1 MYLNFEYNHKCK
13 KEEKKKYED
22 PKALGEKRVKEKHPQ
37 TKNLLPVTYSIC
49 LDSFDGIF
57 FLYI

>member
-1 MYLNFEYNHKCK
+1 MQERR
-13 KEEKKKYED
+13 KKYED

-49 LDSFDGIF
+49 LNSFDGIF
-57 FLYI
+57 FIYKINVLNFL